1 MQTKILSLPSDI
13 VSLPS
18 DIIVYTPEDLGIN

>member
-18 DIIVYTPEDLGIN
+18 DIIVYTTEDLGIN